1 MYHLWYG
8 KAEMT
13 ITPERVEARLYE
25 LSKEIDTAHD
35 ELVAAEKGYHEAK
48 SKFEINIAHAR
59 LSIGLNNL
67 KLRVGDVADKALTMC
82 EAEWYALQQAEA
94 LVKAARA
101 NANRVRTQVDIA
113 RSIGTSVR
121 ASMEV

>member
-1 MYHLWYG
+1 
-8 KAEMT
+8 MT

-25 LSKEIDTAHD
+25 LSKEIDTAHE
-35 ELVAAEKGYHEAK
+35 ELVTAEKNYHDAK

-59 LSIGLNNL
+59 LDIGLNNL

-82 EAEWYALQQAEA
+82 ESEWYALQRAEA

-101 NANRVRTQVDIA
+101 NSNRVRTQVDIA

-121 ASMEV
+121 AALDI

>member
-1 MYHLWYG
+1 
-8 KAEMT
+8 MT

-35 ELVAAEKGYHEAK
+35 ELVKAEKTYHDAK
-48 SKFEINIAHAR
+48 AKFEIQIAHAR
-59 LSIGLNNL
+59 LNIGLNNL
-67 KLRVGDVADKALTMC
+67 KLRVGDVADKALTEC
-82 EAEWYALQQAEA
+82 DSEWFALQQAEA

-121 ASMEV
+121 ASLEV

>member
-1 MYHLWYG
+1 
-8 KAEMT
+8 MT
-13 ITPERVEARLYE
+13 LTPERVEARLYE
-25 LSKEIDTAHD
+25 LSKEIDTAHE
-35 ELVAAEKGYHEAK
+35 ELVKAEKAYHNAK
-48 SKFEINIAHAR
+48 ARFEISIAQER
-59 LSIGLNNL
+59 LNIGLNNL
-67 KLRVGDVADKALTMC
+67 KLRVGDVADRALVAC
-82 EAEWYALQQAEA
+82 ENQWFDLQQAEA